1 MKAWN
6 AVTSVMQDITN
17 TNTAKNVYIHCRVG
31 ADRTGTLAY
40 LLEGLLGVPDEARYE
55 EYELTYLSGQYDRT
69 RYYKEKSSSNNLKF
83 VFMMS
88 FVKTTQDIYDWYM
101 SNPNADAS
109 LIQAFR
115 TAMTVTTPG
124 RSLQSSA
131 PAQETSTL
139 SQNNDS
145 SDDTEPNDG
154 YVLPLGVF
162 KSTLDEKIDENT
174 ESISQYNTELA
185 VAAAAAVVASGAAF
199 SVALAKRLTNDDNGQ
214 QQAPPTVV

>member
-1 MKAWN
+1 
-6 AVTSVMQDITN
+6 
-17 TNTAKNVYIHCRVG
+17 
-31 ADRTGTLAY
+31 
-40 LLEGLLGVPDEARYE
+40 
-55 EYELTYLSGQYDRT
+55 
-69 RYYKEKSSSNNLKF
+69 
-83 VFMMS
+83 
-88 FVKTTQDIYDWYM
+88 
-101 SNPNADAS
+101 
-109 LIQAFR
+109 
-115 TAMTVTTPG
+115 MTVTTPG